1 LGSLDGKTAI
11 VFGGSRGIG
20 AAIVERLV
28 IEGANVSFSF
38 SQSVAAAN
46 ALSARTG
53 AGSIQA
59 DSADRASL
67 TKAIAACGVLD
78 IAVINAGVGISGHA
92 LEMDPDVV
100 DRMIDVN
107 IRGAYHAAVEAA
119 RQMPARG
126 RIVIIGSIN
135 GDRVPWPRSAAYAM
149 TKSAV
154 QGMVRGLSRDLG
166 EQEITVNCVQPGP
179 VDTDMNPASGPK
191 ASDMHAA
198 LSIKRH
204 ARPDEIAGL
213 VTYLV
218 GPEAGFVTGAIHSID
233 GGFGA

>member
-1 LGSLDGKTAI
+1 MVI
-11 VFGGSRGIG
+11 GGSRGIG

-28 IEGANVSFSF
+28 REGAKVSFSY
-38 SQSVAAAN
+38 SQSEDAAN
-46 ALSARTG
+46 ALAARTG
-53 AGSIQA
+53 ARTIQA
-59 DSADRASL
+59 DSADRASI
-67 TKAIAACGVLD
+67 TEAIAECGALD

-100 DRMIDVN
+100 DHMIDVN
-107 IRGAYHAAVEAA
+107 IRGAYYAAVEAA
-119 RQMPARG
+119 RRMPERG
-126 RIVIIGSIN
+126 RIVLIGSIN
-135 GDRVPWPRSAAYAM
+135 GDRVPWPRAAAYAM

-166 EQEITVNCVQPGP
+166 DRKITVNCVQPGP

-191 ASDMHAA
+191 ANDMHAA

-204 ARPDEIAGL
+204 ARPDEVAGL
-213 VTYLV
+213 VSYLV

>member
-1 LGSLDGKTAI
+1 MGSLNGKTAI
-11 VFGGSRGIG
+11 VIGGSRGIG
-20 AAIVERLV
+20 AAIVERFV
-28 IEGANVSFSF
+28 NEGASVSFSY
-38 SQSVAAAN
+38 SQSVDAAN
-46 ALSARTG
+46 ALAARTG
-53 AGSIQA
+53 ACAIQA
-59 DSADRASL
+59 DSAERASL
-67 TKAIAACGVLD
+67 TRAIAACGALD
-78 IAVINAGVGISGHA
+78 IAVINAGVGVSGHA
-92 LEMDPDVV
+92 LEMAPDVV

-119 RQMPARG
+119 RQMSARG

-135 GDRVPWPRSAAYAM
+135 GDRVPWPRAAAYAM

-166 EQEITVNCVQPGP
+166 EREITVNCVQPGP
-179 VDTDMNPASGPK
+179 VDTDMNPANGPK

-204 ARPDEIAGL
+204 ARPDEVAGL